1 VLHQYETGR
10 YQNPELMHQVINP
23 VGLLSRVEFG
33 VYTPQ
38 LIGAFMT
45 GNMAVIQAY
54 ADWAQ
59 LYVKHTPRPAVY
71 VGLMQA
77 LTALGRPAE
86 AEAVR
91 KHGLLLYPHWQG
103 LQASDAGGASASG
116 ATRAAS
122 SAKSDPVS
130 ATASSLALPVGPPVA
145 R

>member
-1 VLHQYETGR
+1 
-10 YQNPELMHQVINP
+10 MHQVINP

-103 LQASDAGGASASG
+103 LQASGAGGSGPSALG

-122 SAKSDPVS
+122 SASP
-130 ATASSLALPVGPPVA
+130 PPVA
-145 R
+145 ATRTPLASPVAQPVTR